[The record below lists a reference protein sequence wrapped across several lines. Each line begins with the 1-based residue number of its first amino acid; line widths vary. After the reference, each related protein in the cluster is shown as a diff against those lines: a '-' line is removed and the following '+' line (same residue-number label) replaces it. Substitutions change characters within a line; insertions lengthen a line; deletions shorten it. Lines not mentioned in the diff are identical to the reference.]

1 MDKPADM
8 LDGGDQIT
16 KARHLMDQL
25 DLKGEAPFQ
34 CAPKA
39 GVFAFVAMRPD
50 ERTFVNVNLETK
62 VAKVTHIEGNFDQ
75 MLGNLLN
82 SVYRSCK
89 CPMTFHCE
97 TRILFI

>member
-1 MDKPADM
+1 MDKPVDM

-16 KARHLMDQL
+16 KARHLIDQL
-25 DLKGEAPFQ
+25 DLKGEAFFQ

-62 VAKVTHIEGNFDQ
+62 VAKVTHIEGNFDAHFQ
-75 MLGNLLN
+75 CSFRCVLHVILLEL
-82 SVYRSCK
+82 R
-89 CPMTFHCE
+89 
-97 TRILFI
+97 